1 MTTPTDESKMMTLLV
16 KPLER
21 ELLDL
26 FCEQDGRSSRSAIV
40 RKMIV
45 QEAERRG
52 ININDVAM
60 TLTSVEAG
68 PAS

>member
-1 MTTPTDESKMMTLLV
+1 MTTPTDESKMMTLLG

-60 TLTSVEAG
+60 TLSAIQ

>member
-1 MTTPTDESKMMTLLV
+1 MTTPTDESKLMTLLV

-60 TLTSVEAG
+60 AMTAG
-68 PAS
+68 QPAQAS

>member
-1 MTTPTDESKMMTLLV
+1 MTTPTDESKLMTLLV

-26 FCEQDGRSSRSAIV
+26 FCEQEGRTSRSAIV
-40 RKMIV
+40 RKMIH

-52 ININDVAM
+52 INVNDVAM
-60 TLTSVEAG
+60 TLTVEAG